1 MTAVCQAIIIGFM
14 FGAFIEG
21 AARLW
26 HSAALAAPC
35 ACSGL
40 SGHGRSPVV
49 CLVFNS
55 VPVTFGAVGTPVIV
69 GFSFLKNLVAES
81 VAANPNLPFQ
91 NYDGFGAAVGQW
103 ATFMHAPMAIILTIF
118 MLGFMTRFF
127 GKEKSWSVGFAAW
140 KYCVFAGV
148 CFLVPYLACAWLLGP
163 EFPALL
169 AGLLG
174 LGVVVWGTKKGFC
187 VPKTVW
193 EFAPHTEWDK
203 SWTGSVPPSTK
214 TEFRAHMTQ
223 LQAWL
228 PYVLICILLV
238 LSRIP
243 SLGLKACC

>member
-1 MTAVCQAIIIGFM
+1 METIQCGMQGVSRDRRLQAIIIGFM

-21 AARLW
+21 AAGFGTP
-26 HSAALAAPC
+26 AALAAPLLL
-35 ACSGL
+35 ALGF
-40 SGHGRSPVV
+40 PAMAAAVV

-140 KYCVFAGV
+140 K
-148 CFLVPYLACAWLLGP
+148 W
-163 EFPALL
+163 
-169 AGLLG
+169 
-174 LGVVVWGTKKGFC
+174 
-187 VPKTVW
+187 
-193 EFAPHTEWDK
+193 
-203 SWTGSVPPSTK
+203 
-214 TEFRAHMTQ
+214 R
-223 LQAWL
+223 
-228 PYVLICILLV
+228 
-238 LSRIP
+238 
-243 SLGLKACC
+243 

>member
-1 MTAVCQAIIIGFM
+1 MVMPAIHLSRYQVADDFTKATGVKQDSDVQRLVKV
-14 FGAFIEG
+14 ARVQLRRKFI
-21 AARLW
+21 AADMGV
-26 HSAALAAPC
+26 
-35 ACSGL
+35 SG
-40 SGHGRSPVV
+40 
-49 CLVFNS
+49 CNF
-55 VPVTFGAVGTPVIV
+55 A
-69 GFSFLKNLVAES
+69 VAE
-81 VAANPNLPFQ
+81 N
-91 NYDGFGAAVGQW
+91 GAISTVTNEGNAR
-103 ATFMHAPMAIILTIF
+103 
-118 MLGFMTRFF
+118 MTRFF

-214 TEFRAHMTQ
+214 TEFRAHMRSRAQ
-223 LQAWL
+223 VLQYISFGA
-228 PYVLICILLV
+228 V
-238 LSRIP
+238 REQ
-243 SLGLKACC
+243 